1 MAEEKTTPPPSQ
13 PQAQQAP
20 QANRLYDALV
30 LSYQADVNEA
40 LAVLELYLTRPVA
53 IGDHPDFVSVLKDY
67 TTKLDEAVG
76 KLETLQRF
84 FGQDQQ
90 QPAQG

>member
-1 MAEEKTTPPPSQ
+1 MAEEPTTPP
-13 PQAQQAP
+13 PQAQQA
-20 QANRLYDALV
+20 AATESFIRFSV
-30 LSYQADVNEA
+30 LSYQAEVNEA
-40 LAVLELYLTRPVA
+40 LAVLELYLTRPVGV
-53 IGDHPDFVSVLKDY
+53 GDHPDFITVLKDY

-90 QPAQG
+90 AQG

>member
-1 MAEEKTTPPPSQ
+1 MAEEKTTPPP
-13 PQAQQAP
+13 QAAQAAPP

-40 LAVLELYLTRPVA
+40 LAVLELYLTRPVGV
-53 IGDHPDFVSVLKDY
+53 GDHPDFVSVLKDY

-90 QPAQG
+90 PPAQG

>member
-1 MAEEKTTPPPSQ
+1 MAEEPTTPPPQHSRV
-13 PQAQQAP
+13 AAP
-20 QANRLYDALV
+20 PNRLYDSLV
-30 LSYQADVNEA
+30 LSYQAEVNEA
-40 LAVLELYLTRPVA
+40 LAVLELYLTRPVGV
-53 IGDHPDFVSVLKDY
+53 GDHPDFITVLKDY

-90 QPAQG
+90 QQG

>member
-1 MAEEKTTPPPSQ
+1 MAEETTPQ
-13 PQAQQAP
+13 PAAQQQQQAP
-20 QANRLYDALV
+20 PNRLYDALV

-40 LAVLELYLTRPVA
+40 LAVLELYLTRPV
-53 IGDHPDFVSVLKDY
+53 GVGEHPDFISVLKDY
-67 TTKLDEAVG
+67 TAKLDDAVG

-90 QPAQG
+90 PAQG

>member
-1 MAEEKTTPPPSQ
+1 MAEEKTTPPP
-13 PQAQQAP
+13 PQAQAAPP

-40 LAVLELYLTRPVA
+40 LAVLELYLTRPVGV
-53 IGDHPDFVSVLKDY
+53 GDHPDFVSVLKDY

-90 QPAQG
+90 PPAQG

>member
-1 MAEEKTTPPPSQ
+1 MAEEKPTPP
-13 PQAQQAP
+13 PQAQQATP
-20 QANRLYDALV
+20 PPNRLYDSLV
-30 LSYQADVNEA
+30 LSYQAEVNEA
-40 LAVLELYLTRPVA
+40 LAVLELYLTRPVGV
-53 IGDHPDFVSVLKDY
+53 GDHPDFITVLKDY

-84 FGQDQQ
+84 FGQEQ

>member
-1 MAEEKTTPPPSQ
+1 MAEDTPTPPPQ
-13 PQAQQAP
+13 QAQAAP
-20 QANRLYDALV
+20 PNRLYDSLV
-30 LSYQADVNEA
+30 LSYQAEVNEA
-40 LAVLELYLTRPVA
+40 LAVLELYLTRPVGV
-53 IGDHPDFVSVLKDY
+53 GDHPDFITVLKDY

-90 QPAQG
+90 AQG